1 MIKYKVMKR
10 YLREL
15 IEEYNKVKAML
26 EEQVINE
33 YDEPKEVVL
42 VNYENDIDYLE
53 NKVKEENIGMVYD
66 VDEAFNSWLSVNSM
80 FV

>member
-15 IEEYNKVKAML
+15 IEEYNKVKAMS

-53 NKVKEENIGMVYD
+53 NKVKEGNIGMVYD

>member
-15 IEEYNKVKAML
+15 IEEYNKVKAMS

-53 NKVKEENIGMVYD
+53 NKEKEENIGMVYD
-66 VDEAFNSWLSVNSM
+66 VDESFNSWLSVNSM